1 MEKINFSNKAWQ
13 EKLDMAYSF
22 RYIESPVPDQL
33 ADCIQSGVNKDHPE
47 GFDSMSFLFKDKY
60 AAPVSVKLECEFE
73 GCGCAEIII
82 VPEAE
87 ACPDGVLRYGAC
99 YEVVLF
105 NGGLNVWRHFY
116 ENGKCFW
123 HKTLGVDFP
132 VSEKERHTLEVIVK
146 ESYIDVSVDVMAF
159 SLRLDDLPEKFHTG
173 FTTCE
178 GVVRLYSAELDTAEP
193 VSRSGDKEL
202 EKMADFFDRRLE
214 SYDEH
219 MMRDIENAEE
229 FYPYTASLLPMNGD
243 AKVLDLG
250 CGTGI
255 ELEEY
260 FKLNPTAKVTGID
273 IAPGMLGELER
284 KLSNYDVTAVL
295 GSYFDISLGER
306 AYDAAVSVESL
317 HHFTKKAK
325 VELYKK
331 LWTALK
337 DGGYF
342 ILTDYLIDSDEEE
355 EAHMS
360 EYNRLR
366 GLQGKHDG
374 ELYHFDTPL
383 TAVHECEALRE
394 AGFSSVE
401 VLRTFGNT
409 KTIKAIK

>member
-1 MEKINFSNKAWQ
+1 MEKINFSNKTWQ
-13 EKLDMAYSF
+13 EKLNMAYSF
-22 RYIESPVPDQL
+22 RYTDSPVPCQL

-47 GFDSMSFLFKDKY
+47 GFDSMSFLFSEKY
-60 AAPVSVKLECEFE
+60 SVPVSVRLECEFE

-87 ACPDGVLRYGAC
+87 KCPDGVLRYGAC

-105 NGGLNVWRHFY
+105 KDGLNVWRHFY

-132 VSEKERHTLEVIVK
+132 VAEKERHTLEVIVK
-146 ESYIDVSVDVMAF
+146 ENYIDVSVDAMSF
-159 SLRLDDLPEKFHTG
+159 SLRLGDLPEKFHTG

-178 GVVRLYSAELDTAEP
+178 GVVRLYSAELETADIGRGKEN
-193 VSRSGDKEL
+193 EL
-202 EKMADFFDRRLE
+202 EKMAEFFDRRLE
-214 SYDEH
+214 GYDEH
-219 MMRDIENAEE
+219 MLNDIEYAKE
-229 FYPYTASLLPMNGD
+229 FYPYTAGLLPMSGG
-243 AKVLDLG
+243 AAILDLG

-260 FKLNPTAKVTGID
+260 LKLNPTAKVTGID
-273 IAPGMLGELER
+273 LAPGMLGELKR
-284 KLSNYDVTAVL
+284 KLSQYDVTTVL
-295 GSYFDISLGER
+295 GSYFDVPLGEGM
-306 AYDAAVSVESL
+306 YDAAVSVESL
-317 HHFTKKAK
+317 HHFTRKAK
-325 VELYKK
+325 TELYKK
-331 LWTALK
+331 LHASLK

-342 ILTDYLIDSDEEE
+342 ILTDYLIDSDEQEE
-355 EAHMS
+355 LYMS

-383 TAVHECEALRE
+383 TATHECEALRD

-401 VLRTFGNT
+401 ILCSFGNT